1 MPSLGSVTADA
12 YSSALDAYAARQTTT
27 ANNIANVNTPN
38 FTAGRITFEEAL
50 AKGIS
55 EGNGRVAPTS
65 TFSREPA
72 AHNGNNVNTDSETV
86 SNIDTV
92 LRFQFASQSIAS
104 KLTGQITA
112 LRG

>member
-1 MPSLGSVTADA
+1 MPSLGSVTTDA
-12 YSSALDAYAARQTTT
+12 YASALDAYSARQMAT

-38 FTAGRITFEEAL
+38 FIAGRVTFEDAL
-50 AKGIS
+50 AKGIAD
-55 EGNGRVAPTS
+55 GNGQVAPTN

-72 AHNGNNVNTDSETV
+72 RHNGNNVNTDSETI

-92 LRFQFASQSIAS
+92 LRFQFASQAISS
-104 KLTGQITA
+104 KLTGPITA